1 MLKQKKYLIPLIII
15 YTILITV
22 LIVTAISPQIDY
34 SVSKALTSGV
44 NQGESSGTVTLG
56 NIIEIWAE
64 PVPLLPICFVI
75 AMCAVYCIRIRD
87 KGVLPKLIGFAL
99 TAGGAVLSW
108 QIVYRVV
115 KYYVRL
121 TDITKFWLASEAK
134 PAFIIKLVCAV
145 AGVGLMFLFLF
156 VSSKIKQDLL
166 VQLQRVMMFIIIALL
181 AELAIVE
188 GIKLVCGRMRY
199 REWIGDTS
207 SGYWPWY
214 RINGKPDGD
223 GFKSF
228 PSGHTASASLLL
240 PLTFIFNAVGK
251 EKAGR
256 YARICVLCWVLFV
269 MTTRIMAGAHFLSDV
284 CAGALITVT
293 ITAVTG
299 AIIFRD
305 GKFVSD
311 KQ

>member
-15 YTILITV
+15 YVILISV
-22 LIVTAISPQIDY
+22 LVLTAISPQIDY
-34 SVSKALTSGV
+34 NVSKALTAGV
-44 NQGESSGTVTLG
+44 NSGESSGTVTLG

-64 PVPLLPICFVI
+64 PVPLLPICFII

-87 KGVLPKLIGFAL
+87 KGVLPKILGFAL

-108 QIVYRVV
+108 QIIYRVV
-115 KYYVRL
+115 KYYFRL
-121 TDITKFWLASEAK
+121 TDITKFWPASEAK
-134 PAFIIKLVCAV
+134 PSLPIKIVCAL
-145 AGVGLMFLFLF
+145 AGAGLMLLFLYI
-156 VSSKIKQDLL
+156 SSKIKQDLL
-166 VQLQRVMMFIIIALL
+166 KQLQRTLAFVIIALL

-188 GIKLVCGRMRY
+188 GIKLICGRLRY
-199 REWIGDTS
+199 REWISDTS

-228 PSGHTASASLLL
+228 PSGHTASACLLL
-240 PLTFIFNAVGK
+240 PVTFMLNALGK
-251 EKAGR
+251 EKEGR
-256 YARICVLCWVLFV
+256 YARIGVLCWVLFV

-299 AIIFRD
+299 AIVFRD
-305 GKFVSD
+305 GKFV
-311 KQ
+311 KEN